1 MIPGLPGGRVDPRQA
16 KKMMRQLG
24 YKEWEGVEEVIIRT
38 ADRELV
44 IRNPGVAEMDAQGQ
58 HMFMVTGQAEEGTL
72 EGGPAI
78 PEEDVQLVA
87 ERAGV
92 SPEAARQALV
102 EANGEPAEAIIKLMQ
117 R

>member
-1 MIPGLPGGRVDPRQA
+1 MIPGLPGGRGDPRQA

-24 YKEWEGVEEVIIRT
+24 YKEWEGVEEVIIRM

-44 IRNPGVAEMDAQGQ
+44 IRSPGVAEMTAQGQ
-58 HMFMVTGQAEEGTL
+58 QMFMITGKAEEAVPG
-72 EGGPAI
+72 GGPAI
-78 PEEDVQLVA
+78 PDEDVQLVA

-92 SPEAARQALV
+92 TLEEARQALI
-102 EANGEPAEAIIKLMQ
+102 EADGEPAEAIIKLMQ

>member
-44 IRNPGVAEMDAQGQ
+44 IRNPGVAEMVAQGQ
-58 HMFMVTGQAEEGTL
+58 QMFMITGKAEETAPG
-72 EGGPAI
+72 GGPAI
-78 PEEDVQLVA
+78 PEEDIQLVA
-87 ERAGV
+87 ERADV
-92 SPEAARQALV
+92 SAEEARQALI
-102 EANGEPAEAIIKLMQ
+102 EANGEPAEAIIRLMQ

>member
-1 MIPGLPGGRVDPRQA
+1 MDPRQA

-38 ADRELV
+38 ADREVV
-44 IRNPGVAEMDAQGQ
+44 IRNPGVAEMDTQGQ
-58 HMFMVTGQAEEGTL
+58 HMFMVTGKVEEAVPG
-72 EGGPAI
+72 GGPVI
-78 PEEDVQLVA
+78 PDEDVQLVA

-92 SPEAARQALV
+92 TPEEARQALL
-102 EANGEPAEAIIKLMQ
+102 EADGEPAEAIIKLMQ